1 VNDPAHIHAVTQ
13 ILPIKAFETK
23 ISQKNPD
30 YQGLAEFKALTL
42 RVNCDEKKFDTQL
55 I

>member
-1 VNDPAHIHAVTQ
+1 MGHASNNRWCT
-13 ILPIKAFETK
+13 LNLEKAFESQ
-23 ISQKNPD
+23 ISQKNTD

-42 RVNCDEKKFDTQL
+42 RVNYDKK

>member
-1 VNDPAHIHAVTQ
+1 MNSSWQMPPAAIT
-13 ILPIKAFETK
+13 LEKAFETK

>member
-1 VNDPAHIHAVTQ
+1 MT
-13 ILPIKAFETK
+13 LLTFTLLLKSFLEKAFETK
-23 ISQKNPD
+23 ISQKNTD

-42 RVNCDEKKFDTQL
+42 RLNCDEKKFDTQL